1 MNASWHKAATRF
13 EALKPRERMMVWAAG
28 AVVIVWIGFH
38 FIIDQELIRNKR
50 LSTELLGQ
58 RTALAQFQLQTS
70 ELMRAVGQDPN
81 AAGRGRI
88 EALTAKRAQ
97 FDADLRGIQDGLVP
111 PDSMARVLEQML
123 SRHAGVRL
131 LRLRTLPVSA
141 LAQPAGQAGGSPATK
156 NPVYKHG
163 IEVTVEGGFLDLLRY
178 QAKLEKLPWRMF
190 FARSSVN
197 AIDYPRV
204 TMTVTLYTLSLEEAW
219 LVV

>member
-1 MNASWHKAATRF
+1 MNQTWLKAVTRF
-13 EALKPRERMMVWAAG
+13 DALKPRERVMVWAAG
-28 AVVIVWIGFH
+28 AVVIVWIGFNV
-38 FIIDQELIRNKR
+38 FIDQGLTRHKR
-50 LSTELLGQ
+50 LSTDLLGQ
-58 RTALAQFQLQTS
+58 KTALAQLQLQTS
-70 ELMRAVGQDPN
+70 ELMRAAGQDPN
-81 AAGRGRI
+81 AAGRARI

-111 PDSMARVLEQML
+111 PDRMARVLEQML

-131 LRLRTLPVSA
+131 LKLRTLPVSA
-141 LAQPAGQAGGSPATK
+141 LAQPAGSAGGNPATK

-178 QAKLEKLPWRMF
+178 QTRLEKLPWRMF
-190 FARSSVN
+190 FARASVN

>member
-1 MNASWHKAATRF
+1 MNQTWLKAVTRF
-13 EALKPRERMMVWAAG
+13 DALKPRERVMVWAAG
-28 AVVIVWIGFH
+28 AVVIVWIGFNV
-38 FIIDQELIRNKR
+38 FIDQGLTRHKR
-50 LSTELLGQ
+50 LSTDLLGQ
-58 RTALAQFQLQTS
+58 KTALAQLQLQTS
-70 ELMRAVGQDPN
+70 ELMRAAGQDPN
-81 AAGRGRI
+81 AAGRARI

-111 PDSMARVLEQML
+111 PDRMAKVLEQML

-131 LRLRTLPVSA
+131 LKLRTLPVSA
-141 LAQPAGQAGGSPATK
+141 LAQPAGSAGGNPATK

-190 FARSSVN
+190 FARASVN

>member
-1 MNASWHKAATRF
+1 MNQTWLKAVTRF
-13 EALKPRERMMVWAAG
+13 DALKPRERVMVWAAG
-28 AVVIVWIGFH
+28 AVVIVWIGFNV
-38 FIIDQELIRNKR
+38 FIDQGLTRHKR
-50 LSTELLGQ
+50 LSTDLLGQ
-58 RTALAQFQLQTS
+58 KTALAQLQLQTS
-70 ELMRAVGQDPN
+70 ELMRAAGQDPN
-81 AAGRGRI
+81 AAGRAHI

-111 PDSMARVLEQML
+111 PDRMARVLEQML

-131 LRLRTLPVSA
+131 LKLRTLPVSA
-141 LAQPAGQAGGSPATK
+141 LAQPAGSAGGNPATK

-178 QAKLEKLPWRMF
+178 QTRLEKLPWRMF
-190 FARSSVN
+190 FARASVN